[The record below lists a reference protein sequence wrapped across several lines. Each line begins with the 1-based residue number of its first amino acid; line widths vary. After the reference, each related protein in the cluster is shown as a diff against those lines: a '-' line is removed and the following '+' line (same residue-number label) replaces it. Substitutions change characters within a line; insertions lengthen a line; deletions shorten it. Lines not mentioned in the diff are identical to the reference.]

1 MAFLQSANYSRD
13 QMANARLIINSE
25 SIGRKWT
32 ERKLQQEGSDS
43 GRECSVIPSLGLK
56 RYCGQKENS
65 LKVLNK

>member
-1 MAFLQSANYSRD
+1 MAFLQPANYSRD

-43 GRECSVIPSLGLK
+43 FPVIP
-56 RYCGQKENS
+56 
-65 LKVLNK
+65 V